1 MGSNYPPEANTVL
14 SAVDSMTRP
23 FGSLKSDA
31 GAALLLAL
39 WALFLLSAMVI
50 AWALNINSRLAVSSN
65 ANRVLEAEAM
75 ACSGADVA
83 LSREISPSSP
93 NLHRQIGDGESYD
106 VQITGECGRLNLN
119 FFTQGENP
127 NKLRILRQYLN
138 LKGIDLNDLD
148 VMMDS
153 LLDWVSQNR
162 GLQHLNA
169 CPETDDYHPPHA
181 GRLDSVE
188 ELKKICGWAE
198 FTSKPGWDDDFT
210 VVGSCGAIDLA
221 WASRDVLRALPG
233 LSDDAVDRFLQLR
246 RGPDGIDGTD
256 DDFQFVATGGTSVPP
271 EAQAALGLN
280 PQQFQQIQALVQFKG
295 PVMHIVSVGKSGEV
309 RRSVEMVVLKQVVP
323 AGPTSPR
330 EAAGGKAEQN
340 GSWNVRKLQTLD
352 EAVPLLAA
360 TDDFVLGLP
369 VSAVLAQ
376 RFRLPSVDPAE
387 FPEMIRIQIEKLL

>member
-1 MGSNYPPEANTVL
+1 MGSNYRPETNTVL

-75 ACSGADVA
+75 ASSGADVA

-93 NLHRQIGDGESYD
+93 NLHRQMGAGESYD

-119 FFTQGENP
+119 FLTQGEDP
-127 NKLRILRQYLN
+127 NKLRILRRYLN

-148 VMMDS
+148 TMMDS

-162 GLQHLNA
+162 GLHHLNA
-169 CPETDDYHPPHA
+169 CPETDDYHPPDA
-181 GRLDSVE
+181 GQLFAVD
-188 ELKKICGWAE
+188 ELKKVCGWE
-198 FTSKPGWDDDFT
+198 ESTSKPGWDQDFT
-210 VVGSCGAIDLA
+210 VVGNCGPIDLA
-221 WASRDVLRALPG
+221 WASRDVLRSLPG
-233 LSDDAVDRFLQLR
+233 LGDDAVDRFLQLR
-246 RGPDGIDGTD
+246 RGPDGIDGTA
-256 DDFQFVATGGTSVPP
+256 DDFQFVTTGGSSVPP
-271 EAQAALGLN
+271 EVQAALGLN

-309 RRSVEMVVLKQVVP
+309 TRSVEMVVLKQVVSGGAP
-323 AGPTSPR
+323 AGST
-330 EAAGGKAEQN
+330 
-340 GSWNVRKLQTLD
+340 T
-352 EAVPLLAA
+352 
-360 TDDFVLGLP
+360 
-369 VSAVLAQ
+369 VLAVG
-376 RFRLPSVDPAE
+376 RP
-387 FPEMIRIQIEKLL
+387 QIFSWKEL